1 VRGKLV
7 GDGKGSFFVGELANY
22 IRNGDMFM
30 SEQEIRD
37 LFNDE
42 AYVSSLLALDTAE
55 EVQASLAEKGLDLS
69 TTEITKII
77 DSIRNY
83 SESDRELSEADL
95 ETVTGGL
102 VGVALL
108 FFGMIMGI
116 IGVGTTAGMLS
127 MEDSSGRRRRW

>member
-1 VRGKLV
+1 
-7 GDGKGSFFVGELANY
+7 
-22 IRNGDMFM
+22 M
-30 SEQEIRD
+30 SEAEIKE
-37 LFNDE
+37 LFSDE
-42 AYVSSLLALDTAE
+42 AYTSSLLALDTAE
-55 EVQASLAEKGLDLS
+55 EVQASLAERGLELS
-69 TTEITKII
+69 TTEITKIL

-95 ETVTGGL
+95 ENVSGGL

-108 FFGMIMGI
+108 FFGLIMGI

>member
-1 VRGKLV
+1 LVR
-7 GDGKGSFFVGELANY
+7 ELTNY
-22 IRNGDMFM
+22 HRNGGLFM

-37 LFNDE
+37 LFKDE

-55 EVQASLAEKGLDLS
+55 EVQASLAEKGVDIS
-69 TTEITKII
+69 TTEITKIL

-83 SESDRELSEADL
+83 SESDEELSEADL
-95 ETVTGGL
+95 ENVTGGL

-108 FFGMIMGI
+108 FFAGLMGI
-116 IGVGTTAGMLS
+116 IGLGTTAGMLS